1 MNYNKTNITFTLIF
15 YVIFQKLNMNKM
27 DTDVNDL
34 NEIDRKWKV
43 EVSSDNDM
51 QIIYKEC
58 SEVIEDIDKLKKN
71 TQRIIMRSIV
81 FLDFTCLVTE
91 NSYVSVRSVWL

>member
-15 YVIFQKLNMNKM
+15 YVIFQKLNMNEM
-27 DTDVNDL
+27 DIDVNDL
-34 NEIDRKWKV
+34 NEIDRKLNV

-51 QIIYKEC
+51 QIICKEC
-58 SEVIEDIDKLKKN
+58 SEVIEDIDKLKKTHN
-71 TQRIIMRSIV
+71 V

-91 NSYVSVRSVWL
+91 NSYVSVRSVLL

>member
-15 YVIFQKLNMNKM
+15 YVIFQKLNMNEM
-27 DTDVNDL
+27 DIDVNDL
-34 NEIDRKWKV
+34 NEIDRKLNV
-43 EVSSDNDM
+43 EVSSDNDL
-51 QIIYKEC
+51 QIICKEC
-58 SEVIEDIDKLKKN
+58 SEVIEDIDKLKKH

>member
-1 MNYNKTNITFTLIF
+1 MNE
-15 YVIFQKLNMNKM
+15 M
-27 DTDVNDL
+27 DIDVNYL
-34 NEIDRKWKV
+34 NEIDRKLNV
-43 EVSSDNDM
+43 EVSSDNDL
-51 QIIYKEC
+51 QIICKEC
-58 SEVIEDIDKLKKN
+58 SEVMEDIDKLKKN

>member
-15 YVIFQKLNMNKM
+15 YVFFQKLIMNEM
-27 DTDVNDL
+27 DIDVNDL
-34 NEIDRKWKV
+34 NEIDRKLNV

-51 QIIYKEC
+51 QIICKEC
-58 SEVIEDIDKLKKN
+58 SEVIEDIDKFKK

>member
-1 MNYNKTNITFTLIF
+1 
-15 YVIFQKLNMNKM
+15 M
-27 DTDVNDL
+27 DIDVNDL
-34 NEIDRKWKV
+34 NEIDRKLNV

-51 QIIYKEC
+51 QIICKEC

>member
-15 YVIFQKLNMNKM
+15 YVFFQKLIMNEM
-27 DTDVNDL
+27 DIDVNDL
-34 NEIDRKWKV
+34 NEIDRKLNV

-51 QIIYKEC
+51 QIICKEC
-58 SEVIEDIDKLKKN
+58 SEVIEDIDKLKKH
-71 TQRIIMRSIV
+71 TQRIIMRNIV

>member
-1 MNYNKTNITFTLIF
+1 MYFPETYMNE
-15 YVIFQKLNMNKM
+15 M
-27 DTDVNDL
+27 DYDVNDL
-34 NEIDRKWKV
+34 NEIDRKLNV
-43 EVSSDNDM
+43 EVSSDNDL
-51 QIIYKEC
+51 QIICKEC
-58 SEVIEDIDKLKKN
+58 SEVIEDIDKLKK

>member
-1 MNYNKTNITFTLIF
+1 MNE
-15 YVIFQKLNMNKM
+15 M
-27 DTDVNDL
+27 DIDVNDL
-34 NEIDRKWKV
+34 NEIDRKFNV
-43 EVSSDNDM
+43 EVSSDNDL
-51 QIIYKEC
+51 QIICKEC
-58 SEVIEDIDKLKKN
+58 SEVIEDIDKLKK

>member
-15 YVIFQKLNMNKM
+15 YVIFQKLNMNEM
-27 DTDVNDL
+27 DIDVNDL
-34 NEIDRKWKV
+34 NEIDRKLNV

-51 QIIYKEC
+51 QIICKEC
-58 SEVIEDIDKLKKN
+58 SEVIEDIDKLKK

-91 NSYVSVRSVWL
+91 NSYVSVRSVRV

>member
-15 YVIFQKLNMNKM
+15 YVFFQKLIMNEM
-27 DTDVNDL
+27 DIDVNDL
-34 NEIDRKWKV
+34 NEIDRKLNV

-51 QIIYKEC
+51 QIICKEC
-58 SEVIEDIDKLKKN
+58 SEVIEDIDKLKK

>member
-15 YVIFQKLNMNKM
+15 YVCFQKLIINEM
-27 DTDVNDL
+27 DIDVNDL
-34 NEIDRKWKV
+34 NEIDRKLNV

-51 QIIYKEC
+51 QIICKEC

-71 TQRIIMRSIV
+71 TKDNHEKHCIP
-81 FLDFTCLVTE
+81 
-91 NSYVSVRSVWL
+91 

>member
-15 YVIFQKLNMNKM
+15 YVIFQKLNMNEM
-27 DTDVNDL
+27 DIDVNDL
-34 NEIDRKWKV
+34 NEIDRKLNV

-51 QIIYKEC
+51 QIICKEC
-58 SEVIEDIDKLKKN
+58 SEVIEDIDKLKK

>member
-15 YVIFQKLNMNKM
+15 YVIFQKLNMNEM
-27 DTDVNDL
+27 DIDVNDL
-34 NEIDRKWKV
+34 NEIDRKLNV

-51 QIIYKEC
+51 QIMCEEC
-58 SEVIEDIDKLKKN
+58 SEVIEDIDKLKK

-81 FLDFTCLVTE
+81 FLDLTCLVTE

>member
-15 YVIFQKLNMNKM
+15 YVIFQKLNMNEM

-43 EVSSDNDM
+43 EVSNDKDM
-51 QIIYKEC
+51 LIMCQEC
-58 SEVIEDIDKLKKN
+58 
-71 TQRIIMRSIV
+71 
-81 FLDFTCLVTE
+81 
-91 NSYVSVRSVWL
+91 

>member
-15 YVIFQKLNMNKM
+15 YVIFQKLNMNEM
-27 DTDVNDL
+27 DIDVNDL
-34 NEIDRKWKV
+34 NEIDRKLNV
-43 EVSSDNDM
+43 EVSSDNDL
-51 QIIYKEC
+51 QIICKEC
-58 SEVIEDIDKLKKN
+58 SEVIEDIDKLKK

>member
-15 YVIFQKLNMNKM
+15 YVFFQKLIMNEM
-27 DTDVNDL
+27 DIDVNDL
-34 NEIDRKWKV
+34 NEIDRKLNV

-51 QIIYKEC
+51 QIMCEEC

>member
-15 YVIFQKLNMNKM
+15 YVFFQKLIMNEM
-27 DTDVNDL
+27 DIDVNDL
-34 NEIDRKWKV
+34 NEIDRKLNV
-43 EVSSDNDM
+43 EVSSDNDL
-51 QIIYKEC
+51 QIICKEC

>member
-15 YVIFQKLNMNKM
+15 YVIFQKLNMNEM
-27 DTDVNDL
+27 DIDVNDL
-34 NEIDRKWKV
+34 NEIDRKLNV
-43 EVSSDNDM
+43 EVSSDNDL
-51 QIIYKEC
+51 QIICKEC
-58 SEVIEDIDKLKKN
+58 SEVIEDIDKLKK

-91 NSYVSVRSVWL
+91 NSYVSVHSVWV